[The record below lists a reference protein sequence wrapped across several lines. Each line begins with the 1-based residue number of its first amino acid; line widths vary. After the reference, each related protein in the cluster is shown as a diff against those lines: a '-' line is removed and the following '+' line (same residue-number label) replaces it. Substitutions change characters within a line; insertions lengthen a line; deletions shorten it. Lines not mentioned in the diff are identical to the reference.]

1 MRVDEYPM
9 FTVVC
14 WPEIQALMEE
24 PGFSEHCHPVTDGS
38 GIQQFGPQAYF
49 CEVAWLNNF

>member
-24 PGFSEHCHPVTDGS
+24 PGFWEHCHLINDAS
-38 GIQQFGPQAYF
+38 GLEQFGPQAYF
-49 CEVAWLNNF
+49 CEVAWLNKF